1 MSDLINEF
9 QKPLL
14 DELKHPKKTEL
25 SQEEYRKKIA
35 ELRKELERKGIIRR
49 TLNGPK
55 ERR

>member
-1 MSDLINEF
+1 MIDLINEF

-14 DELKHPKKTEL
+14 DELKHPKKKEL
-25 SQEEYRKKIA
+25 SQEEYRKKMT